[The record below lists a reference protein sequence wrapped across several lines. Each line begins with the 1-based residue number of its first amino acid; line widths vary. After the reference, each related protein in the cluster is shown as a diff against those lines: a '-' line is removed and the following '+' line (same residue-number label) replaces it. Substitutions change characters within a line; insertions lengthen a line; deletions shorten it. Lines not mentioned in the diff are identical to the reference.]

1 MKPPLTIHG
10 KNALI
15 LGVMLLGMIP
25 FGWNAFGS
33 TALGGGIQIVNLR
46 GLERGVAA
54 MLGLAADGQTLAS
67 RVLVSLRWVLVLGLV
82 AFCLFVLPLE
92 PVAFVVGLSSV
103 VPAVIWH
110 GLVTSVPEPRGGE

>member
-15 LGVMLLGMIP
+15 LGVVLLGMIP
-25 FGWNAFGS
+25 FGWEAFGS
-33 TALGGGIQIVNLR
+33 AALGGGIQIVNLR

-54 MLGLAADGQTLAS
+54 MLALAAEGRTLGS
-67 RVLVSLRWVLVLGLV
+67 RVLLSLRWFLVLGLD
-82 AFCLFVLPLE
+82 AFCLVVLPLE
-92 PVAFVVGLSSV
+92 PIAFVVGLSTF

-110 GLVTSVPEPRGGE
+110 GLMPPVSEPRGSQ

>member
-15 LGVMLLGMIP
+15 LGAVLLGTIP
-25 FGWNAFGS
+25 FGWDAFGS
-33 TALGGGIQIVNLR
+33 AALGGGIQVVNLR

-54 MLGLAADGQTLAS
+54 MLALAADGQTRGS
-67 RVLVSLRWVLVLGLV
+67 RVLLSLRWFLVLGLV
-82 AFCLFVLPLE
+82 AFCLVVLPLE
-92 PVAFVVGLSSV
+92 PIAFVVGLSTF

-110 GLVTSVPEPRGGE
+110 GLAPSAPEPRGSE